1 MEKCFFSVVVRI
13 LMGCFGILVLFK
25 YVLILVYCLYNG
37 SYYVEGYKSLK
48 VGFLLRNGIIEWWV
62 VSFIKMFK
70 MWKNGSD
77 LSVMKYDYVFI
88 KF

>member
-1 MEKCFFSVVVRI
+1 MIFLGDDCVEIFQKLLEKCFFSVVVRI

-48 VGFLLRNGIIEWWV
+48 VGFLLRNGIIEW
-62 VSFIKMFK
+62 
-70 MWKNGSD
+70 
-77 LSVMKYDYVFI
+77 
-88 KF
+88 